1 VVLSG
6 NGKAFSSGLDCLS
19 LSLSLSLF
27 PFFLN
32 LPLSFTVQDPENILT
47 STPDTDFA
55 RKAFNIRRFLLLMQ
69 DSFSSIEQCKQP
81 VIAAVHNACMGAG
94 VDLLCACDIRYASK
108 DAFFSIKEVDVG
120 LASDIGTLQRMP
132 KIVGN
137 EGLVRELA
145 YTARHFS
152 AQEALQFGFV
162 TRVLDSREL
171 MLGLDCHS

>member
-1 VVLSG
+1 
-6 NGKAFSSGLDCLS
+6 
-19 LSLSLSLF
+19 
-27 PFFLN
+27 
-32 LPLSFTVQDPENILT
+32 
-47 STPDTDFA
+47 
-55 RKAFNIRRFLLLMQ
+55 MQ
-69 DSFSSIEQCKQP
+69 DSFTNIERCKQP
-81 VIAAVHNACMGAG
+81 VIAAIHGPCIGGG
-94 VDLLCACDIRYASK
+94 VDLTSACDIRYASK

-120 LASDIGTLQRMP
+120 LAADVGTLQRMP